1 MEPDL
6 GINVLVL
13 NLRFSHHHAALMGS
27 SSYFLNRLSLLG
39 RGSLVHLSFSSG
51 RSSHLDL
58 LIDVLLVGRV
68 GILVDGLSHMNSLM
82 VGLVD
87 LRLHDVGAWHLH
99 LLVPHLLP
107 HLSASSP
114 LGDAEFAEDTCQNGS
129 SDEHSPPEHVVVDF
143 PLASSLLS
151 LFFSQISIVLI
162 ILIIEI
168 LPL

>member
-1 MEPDL
+1 MESDL

-13 NLRFSHHHAALMGS
+13 NLRFSHHATLMGS
-27 SSYFLNRLSLLG
+27 SSHFLG
-39 RGSLVHLSFSSG
+39 GGSLVHLSFSFG
-51 RSSHLDL
+51 GSSHLDL
-58 LIDVLLVGRV
+58 LVDVLLVGRV
-68 GILVDGLSHMNSLM
+68 GILVDGLSHMNSLV
-82 VGLVD
+82 VGLVG
-87 LRLHDVGAWHLH
+87 LRVHDVRAGHLH

-114 LGDAEFAEDTCQNGS
+114 FGDAEFAEDTGQNDS
-129 SDEHSPPEHVVVDF
+129 SDEHSPSKHVVELF

-168 LPL
+168 LP